1 MVRNAGARPGE
12 QLAAIAGLQPPA
24 ARPAAARDT
33 EIPYPSLLDRAVS
46 AKHHGDFIQITES
59 ILTRD
64 WILAAIPTIIA
75 YLTKTTVYYM
85 IYEYP
90 TVVLT

>member
-1 MVRNAGARPGE
+1 MYDPVREMTVNLTGEFSKDFVPKQNGRFPAGPGRP
-12 QLAAIAGLQPPA
+12 
-24 ARPAAARDT
+24 
-33 EIPYPSLLDRAVS
+33 DRAVS

-75 YLTKTTVYYM
+75 YLTKPTVYYM